1 MSSTQRQEFLDDFA
15 AYLTERAASG
25 ITVVEVNFRKKDWET
40 ALTNLLINNPLMK
53 TIAPETVKKHAADSW
68 DDFSDTLEKW
78 VNLRKRPRG
87 NISYYAINNKRSH
100 KFGKDRIVI
109 KLRGR
114 RAKTSGEMKGRTK
127 GRVAGKPSPAWIDN
141 AVKGMK
147 KYLKKN
153 VKKFNMPSEITA
165 EHGSLPEGEQAVGQ
179 GRFIGVQRKRG
190 KNISRKDFIPGKS
203 PVRRPGA
210 LGNNV
215 SNAAIQALG
224 EAIDKS
230 DSMMDIYGMYVA
242 DFFRQTYTSTVTKKK
257 DIKKFVAEHKAT
269 LTMIPGESKD
279 NIGALDEEDLA
290 TFNFGFEE
298 AAKHYFQE
306 KNKHLS
312 KAQIDKMFA
321 SSSPLSEEFGDYAT
335 KGVVKTLLEEAGFK
349 ITATGALDK
358 RQKGITKSGGL
369 DMRIKFNKELVEQ
382 MRLKNTVTRSNLK
395 KSHQEK
401 QAAASKHKI
410 RAATGITISKK
421 KRSTGNNAQSPTLN
435 TQALALKDILNMT
448 LSDEILSRMQLP
460 ALRNRTGRFRDS
472 AEVINTFMGPRG
484 GLTIDY
490 TYMKYPYQTF
500 EPGFKQGSTNRD
512 PRRIIGASIRE
523 IVAANMKGMQPLIRR
538 V

>member
-1 MSSTQRQEFLDDFA
+1 MSSKQRQDFLDDFS
-15 AYLTERAASG
+15 AYLRERAASG
-25 ITVVEVNFRKKDWET
+25 ITVVEVNFRKKDWQD
-40 ALTNLLINNPLMK
+40 ALTNILINNPVVG
-53 TIAPETVKKHAADSW
+53 TILPDVLEKHAADSW
-68 DDFSDTLEKW
+68 DDFSNTLEKW
-78 VNLRKRPRG
+78 VNSRKRPKG

-109 KLRGR
+109 KLKGR
-114 RAKTSGEMKGRTK
+114 RAKTSGKMKGRTK

-141 AVKGMK
+141 AINGMK

-153 VKKFNMPSEITA
+153 VKKFNMPKVITA

-179 GRFIGVQRKRG
+179 GRFVGVKRRNSSKYIAG
-190 KNISRKDFIPGKS
+190 KT
-203 PVRRPGA
+203 PVKRPGA
-210 LGNNV
+210 LGNNA

-224 EAIDKS
+224 DAIDRA
-230 DSMMDIYGMYVA
+230 DSMMDIYGMYIA
-242 DFFRQTYTSTVTKKK
+242 DFFRTTYTSNVTKKK
-257 DIKKFVAEHKAT
+257 DINKFVAEHKAT
-269 LTMIPGESKD
+269 LTIMPGESPENK
-279 NIGALDEEDLA
+279 GALDSEDIA
-290 TFNFGFEE
+290 SFRHGFEE
-298 AAKHYFQE
+298 AAKHYFSQ
-306 KNKHLS
+306 KHPTLS
-312 KAQIDKMFA
+312 QSQIDKMFA

-358 RQKGITKSGGL
+358 RQKGVTKSGGL

-472 AEVINTFMGPRG
+472 AEVVNTFMGPRG